1 MHIPR
6 GHILAFLIISKFIGS
21 QFSICWGKKAH
32 IAGLRNEGVFY
43 LKKKQFLTNQVTA
56 PLKSKHLSDLEKF
69 LPIWNKKTF
78 FGKTHTNTKTQ
89 FHCNSRNF
97 SSNFVGCLLDAFCF
111 VFLFFSFLTF
121 YVEYYNIGCPDLQFL
136 SFQKVRYKKQEIKKL
151 AQEPL
156 ELKKPGT

>member
-56 PLKSKHLSDLEKF
+56 PLKIKHLSDLEKF

-111 VFLFFSFLTF
+111 VFLCFFLFWRFTLNITILDVRIYSFYPF
-121 YVEYYNIGCPDLQFL
+121 
-136 SFQKVRYKKQEIKKL
+136 KKSAIRNRKL
-151 AQEPL
+151 RNL
-156 ELKKPGT
+156 LRNLWN